1 MQMMRTIGPCPQAIC
16 GRTWT
21 PRRHRSL
28 TLAMEKLSRSK
39 PRLGPPL
46 PPPRCADSPPWRRDA
61 PRPAPLPAPG
71 TWRRQHPFP
80 EAQEEE
86 DEEEHKYELPPCEA
100 LPLRLAPAHLPGTEE
115 ESLYLDHSGPLGP
128 STSSAPPPPQPQ
140 PEMVNSLPTHPTPGS
155 HFPLKA
161 APCLQEVGKQ
171 GQPFGRRELDA
182 RTHAVPGPP
191 QKPDEGI
198 YLECEPSPASPQHAS
213 AFRHPHGHPRCCLWS
228 SPGFDSDSELPSPD
242 APSPSTKDISG
253 AQAHHSPPGSSE
265 CKRLGIEAGEGALD
279 ATSKGSSPKQEAPS
293 LYLKV
298 IPHSEATHGLAG
310 RRASFSSGAVTQNTS
325 AAERSPSSPLRCPG
339 TSGSGCACLYRQAVC
354 WASLGTQ
361 RTVTAMQL
369 RAPCS
374 DSKRTGPTPCAPAQ
388 ALMAPS
394 PSPWLCFSTAG
405 SSTFPSGGWMVGAT
419 MPWAG
424 KAGTERSSSPPW
436 PPWSSTTQSTPCR
449 SWTDTAAAGSSPACS
464 SPLSRDA
471 TVDVHTHLW
480 PEFAPWAVC
489 LSPLPGLHPSS
500 PTPILCPS
508 PCRAP

>member
-46 PPPRCADSPPWRRDA
+46 PPPRCAVSCPDSPPWRRDA

-155 HFPLKA
+155 HFPSW
-161 APCLQEVGKQ
+161 
-171 GQPFGRRELDA
+171 
-182 RTHAVPGPP
+182 THGPTRFP
-191 QKPDEGI
+191 A
-198 YLECEPSPASPQHAS
+198 LHRSPMRAST
-213 AFRHPHGHPRCCLWS
+213 WS
-228 SPGFDSDSELPSPD
+228 VSPV
-242 APSPSTKDISG
+242 
-253 AQAHHSPPGSSE
+253 Q
-265 CKRLGIEAGEGALD
+265 GALD

>member
-46 PPPRCADSPPWRRDA
+46 PPPRCAVSCPDSPPWRRDA

-155 HFPLKA
+155 HFPSWTHGPTRFPALHRSPMRA
-161 APCLQEVGKQ
+161 STWSVSPVQHPHNTHL
-171 GQPFGRRELDA
+171 PSDTHMD
-182 RTHAVPGPP
+182 THAAASGPVLALTQTLNSQALTPPVPLPRTSVGPRPTIAP
-191 QKPDEGI
+191 QE
-198 YLECEPSPASPQHAS
+198 
-213 AFRHPHGHPRCCLWS
+213 
-228 SPGFDSDSELPSPD
+228 
-242 APSPSTKDISG
+242 
-253 AQAHHSPPGSSE
+253 AQN
-265 CKRLGIEAGEGALD
+265 GALD
-279 ATSKGSSPKQEAPS
+279 ATSK
-293 LYLKV
+293 
-298 IPHSEATHGLAG
+298 G

>member
-46 PPPRCADSPPWRRDA
+46 PPPRCAVSCPDSPPWRRDA

-155 HFPLKA
+155 HFPSW
-161 APCLQEVGKQ
+161 
-171 GQPFGRRELDA
+171 
-182 RTHAVPGPP
+182 THGPTRFP
-191 QKPDEGI
+191 A
-198 YLECEPSPASPQHAS
+198 LHRSPMRAST
-213 AFRHPHGHPRCCLWS
+213 WS
-228 SPGFDSDSELPSPD
+228 VSPV
-242 APSPSTKDISG
+242 
-253 AQAHHSPPGSSE
+253 QAHHSPPGSSE

>member
-171 GQPFGRRELDA
+171 GRPFGRRELDA

-198 YLECEPSPASPQHAS
+198 YLECEPSPVLALTQTLNSQALTPPVPLPRTSVGPRPTIAPQ
-213 AFRHPHGHPRCCLWS
+213 
-228 SPGFDSDSELPSPD
+228 E
-242 APSPSTKDISG
+242 
-253 AQAHHSPPGSSE
+253 AQN
-265 CKRLGIEAGEGALD
+265 GALD

-298 IPHSEATHGLAG
+298 IPHSEATHGLAV

-325 AAERSPSSPLRCPG
+325 AAETGSLLGQPWYSENCDRHAVESALLRLQKDGAYTVRPSSGPHGSQPFTLAVLLHGRVFNIPIRRLDGGRHYALGREGRNREELFSSVAAVVQHYTEQPLPLVDRH
-339 TSGSGCACLYRQAVC
+339 SGSRQLTCL
-354 WASLGTQ
+354 LF
-361 RTVTAMQL
+361 
-369 RAPCS
+369 
-374 DSKRTGPTPCAPAQ
+374 PTKP
-388 ALMAPS
+388 
-394 PSPWLCFSTAG
+394 
-405 SSTFPSGGWMVGAT
+405 
-419 MPWAG
+419 
-424 KAGTERSSSPPW
+424 
-436 PPWSSTTQSTPCR
+436 
-449 SWTDTAAAGSSPACS
+449 
-464 SPLSRDA
+464 
-471 TVDVHTHLW
+471 
-480 PEFAPWAVC
+480 
-489 LSPLPGLHPSS
+489 
-500 PTPILCPS
+500 
-508 PCRAP
+508 

>member
-21 PRRHRSL
+21 PRRRHRSL
-28 TLAMEKLSRSK
+28 TLAMEKLCRSK

-46 PPPRCADSPPWRRDA
+46 PPPRCAVSCPDSPPWRRDA

-155 HFPLKA
+155 HFPSW
-161 APCLQEVGKQ
+161 
-171 GQPFGRRELDA
+171 
-182 RTHAVPGPP
+182 THGPTRFP
-191 QKPDEGI
+191 A
-198 YLECEPSPASPQHAS
+198 LHRSPMRAST
-213 AFRHPHGHPRCCLWS
+213 WS
-228 SPGFDSDSELPSPD
+228 VSPV
-242 APSPSTKDISG
+242 
-253 AQAHHSPPGSSE
+253 Q
-265 CKRLGIEAGEGALD
+265 GALD

>member
-21 PRRHRSL
+21 PRRRHRSL
-28 TLAMEKLSRSK
+28 TLAMEKLCRSK

-46 PPPRCADSPPWRRDA
+46 PPPRCAVSCPDSPPWRRDA

-213 AFRHPHGHPRCCLWS
+213 AFRHPHGHPRCRLWS

-279 ATSKGSSPKQEAPS
+279 ATSKG
-293 LYLKV
+293 
-298 IPHSEATHGLAG
+298 

-325 AAERSPSSPLRCPG
+325 AAETGSLLGQPWYSENCDRHAVESALLRLQKDGAYTVRPSSGPHGSQPFTLAVLLHGRVFNIPIRRLDGGRHYALGREGRNREELFSSVAAVVQHYAEHPLPLVDRH
-339 TSGSGCACLYRQAVC
+339 SGSRQLTCL
-354 WASLGTQ
+354 LF
-361 RTVTAMQL
+361 
-369 RAPCS
+369 
-374 DSKRTGPTPCAPAQ
+374 PTKP
-388 ALMAPS
+388 
-394 PSPWLCFSTAG
+394 
-405 SSTFPSGGWMVGAT
+405 
-419 MPWAG
+419 
-424 KAGTERSSSPPW
+424 
-436 PPWSSTTQSTPCR
+436 
-449 SWTDTAAAGSSPACS
+449 
-464 SPLSRDA
+464 
-471 TVDVHTHLW
+471 
-480 PEFAPWAVC
+480 
-489 LSPLPGLHPSS
+489 
-500 PTPILCPS
+500 
-508 PCRAP
+508 